1 MREPKNK
8 IFRYGIIA
16 WLLAGVI
23 FHLWTAGFGVRE
35 AWLQRIIHLTW
46 VLPIAFLLWPARK
59 DAKSDNDH
67 IPIYD
72 WFLAFLAV
80 LPGFYGMW
88 YFEDILYRIAQVDEV
103 TTAQLILG
111 ILLVILLLEAT
122 RRLLG
127 LPLFI
132 ISIFFIGYMLFGSY
146 FPGVLRGEYFSVPE
160 TVELLYLTTDGIMGM
175 PLGVS
180 ATYVV
185 IFLIFGSF
193 LEVSGIGSWFMD
205 FSTRIAGKYTGGPAK
220 VAVVSSCLFGS
231 ISGSAV
237 ANVYSTG
244 NFTIPMMKRLG
255 FSPRLSGGIE
265 TMASTGG
272 QLMPPLMGAGAFVMA
287 SFVGVEYRVIMLA
300 ALLPALLYYGTA
312 LLMIHFFAK
321 KEGFFGLQEHELP
334 SWKEVLSKS
343 FLLLPIMV
351 LIIALTMGKTPMRA
365 GLFAIILVWFVSLF
379 NPGNRMFAKKLF
391 EACVQGAKSVPVI
404 AIACASAGIV
414 IGAIALTGI
423 GFKFGALIGLIAGDS
438 VFLALLCVAAIS
450 VIFGMGL
457 PTTSAYIITAALG
470 VPILTKLGLQ
480 PLNAHLFIFY
490 FAVLSNMT
498 PPVALASFAAG
509 SIAGAK
515 PIPIALT
522 AMRIGIIAFLLPFSF
537 AVDPSLL
544 LQTSFAS
551 VLLTIIFAIVAAFA
565 LSIGFAGFWIR
576 QVPKFIQPALII
588 CGILCLFPRLE
599 IRAIGATG
607 CAIIFLYMRKQALV

>member
-1 MREPKNK
+1 MMRHSNSK
-8 IFRYGIIA
+8 ILHYGITV

-35 AWLQRIIHLTW
+35 AWLQRMVHLTW
-46 VLPIAFLLWPARK
+46 VLPVAFLLWPARK
-59 DAKSDNDH
+59 NMCDDR

-72 WFLAFLAV
+72 WILALLAV

-103 TTAQLILG
+103 TMAQLILG
-111 ILLVILLLEAT
+111 ILLVVLLLEAT

-132 ISIFFIGYMLFGSY
+132 ISTLFVGYMLFGSY
-146 FPGVLRGEYFSVPE
+146 FPGILRGEYFSLPE

-193 LEVSGIGSWFMD
+193 LEVSGIGRWFMD

-255 FSPRLSGGIE
+255 FAPTLSGGIE

-287 SFVGVEYRVIMLA
+287 SFVGVEYRVIMMA
-300 ALLPALLYYGTA
+300 ALIPALLYYGTA

-334 SWKEVLSKS
+334 SWKYVLSKS
-343 FLLLPIMV
+343 FLLLPIVV
-351 LIIALTMGKTPMRA
+351 LIIALMMGKTPMRA
-365 GLFAIILVWFVSLF
+365 GLFAIILVWCVSLF
-379 NPGNRMFAKKLF
+379 NPGNRMFAAKLF
-391 EACVQGAKSVPVI
+391 EACIQGAKSVPVI
-404 AIACASAGIV
+404 AVACASAGIV

-423 GFKFGALIGLIAGDS
+423 GFKFGALIGVIAGDS
-438 VFLALLCVAAIS
+438 VFLALLCVAVIS

-470 VPILTKLGLQ
+470 VPILTELGLQ
-480 PLNAHLFIFY
+480 TLNAHLFIFY

-544 LQTSFAS
+544 LQSSVAS
-551 VLLTIIFAIVAAFA
+551 VSLTIIFAIVAG
-565 LSIGFAGFWIR
+565 LSLSVGFAGFWTYPIPR
-576 QVPKFIQPALII
+576 PIQLVLII
-588 CGILCLFPRLE
+588 GGILCLFPKIE
-599 IRAIGATG
+599 IRIMGMI
-607 CAIIFLYMRKQALV
+607 CCVVMFIYMKQRIRA